1 MEGAAERTMV
11 ESDLPIE
18 DPIRIDLGHYQIH
31 FSPRYI
37 QTIADALVLGQICI
51 VYLEPGDATRYAF
64 YLIPQ
69 VGDYIDT
76 YRFGDSINPWEENRV
91 VWLSPINLDNT
102 GGMMV
107 FMGSRENIYH
117 EIPNYSNPHT
127 RTVMTIFLDLVWQ
140 SLEGIGLIPLNL
152 FSPKDNED
160 EEVEGS

>member
-1 MEGAAERTMV
+1 
-11 ESDLPIE
+11 
-18 DPIRIDLGHYQIH
+18 
-31 FSPRYI
+31 
-37 QTIADALVLGQICI
+37 
-51 VYLEPGDATRYAF
+51 
-64 YLIPQ
+64 
-69 VGDYIDT
+69 
-76 YRFGDSINPWEENRV
+76 
-91 VWLSPINLDNT
+91 
-102 GGMMV
+102 MV